1 MLSDLLFWARSL
13 FRRKAVEVELADE
26 LEFHVSRQVEKHLR
40 SGMAEAEARR
50 RARLEFGGIEQVKE
64 ECRRARGMELIE
76 GFCQDMR
83 YGFRLLRKS
92 PGFALAALL
101 TLGLAA
107 GANTAIFSVVYG
119 TLLRPLPFRDSGS
132 LVVLNETTPNV
143 GSVSVSYPNFLD
155 WRAQTRTFS
164 GMAAVHSVDFSMAG
178 AGEPENVSGLA
189 VSTNLLSLL
198 GTRPMIGRD
207 FDRTEDNPGAAPVV
221 LLSYPLWQ
229 SHFGGNENALGRSID
244 LNGESFTVVGV
255 LPPDFRWLEKVDVVE
270 PAGIWVSRDAAEVR
284 DRGSRGD
291 TMVVG
296 RIAPGGTFRQARSE
310 MEGIA
315 ARLALAYPGPNN
327 QSGVELHTIRDV
339 LVGDIRT
346 AVLVLFAAVVFVLLI
361 ACANVINLFLMR
373 GAARGREMA
382 LRVAVGASRARVVR
396 QMLAESFVLAGL
408 GGALGLA
415 LAAAGIRG
423 LEKLIPSDVLAGAT
437 LGLNLSVFAFLCG
450 VVVLSTFLFGIVPAL
465 HSSRPNLQAE
475 LKDGGRGASAGS
487 RQGRL
492 RNILATAEVA
502 LALVLLV
509 GAGLMIQSLYRLL
522 AVNPGFHA
530 ERVLTLR
537 VSLRTEQYAKDAAA
551 RSFWAGVLERVRALP
566 GVTSAAVGLV
576 VPFTGDHSRADI
588 TVEGMQLPQ
597 PGRFPHPDIHAIS
610 AGYSETLGVPLLQG
624 RVFRD
629 SDDENAPRVGMIN
642 AQLAHRYFDG
652 QDPVGKRFMFGHPS
666 ANHAPNWFTIVG
678 VLGDTRLYGLA
689 NPARL
694 EVYVPF
700 RQDSTRAMT
709 LMVKSAGD
717 PKLLT
722 NSIRRTIASLDKGQP
737 VFDIATIDQLID
749 RSVSTRRVALVL
761 LGQFGLLALILAG
774 IGIYGVI
781 AYSVAQRTHEIGIRL
796 ALGADRGGI
805 LRMVFAQGTKI
816 AATGIA
822 IGIAASLVL
831 TTWMRSMLYSV
842 QARDPLTLFGV
853 AAVLALTAMAACYI
867 PARRAL
873 RVDPVV
879 ALRNE

>member
-1 MLSDLLFWARSL
+1 MLSDLIFRARSL
-13 FRRKAVEVELADE
+13 FRRNAVEVELSDE
-26 LEFHVSRQVEKHLR
+26 LEFHLSRQVEKYVR
-40 SGMAEAEARR
+40 SGMSEPEARR
-50 RARLEFGGIEQVKE
+50 RARIEFGGMEQVKE
-64 ECRRARGMELIE
+64 ECRQARGVEFIL
-76 GFCQDMR
+76 GFCLDMR

-107 GANTAIFSVVYG
+107 GANTAIFSIVYG
-119 TLLRPLPFRDSGS
+119 TLLRPLPYRDSS
-132 LVVLNETTPNV
+132 RLVVLNETTAAL

-155 WRAQTRTFS
+155 WRAQSRTFS
-164 GMAAVHSVDFSMAG
+164 GMAAVHSLEFSMAG

-189 VSTNLLSLL
+189 VSSNLLSLL
-198 GTRPMIGRD
+198 GTRPLIGRD
-207 FDRTEDNPGAAPVV
+207 FSKSEDEAGTAPVV

-229 SHFGGNENALGRSID
+229 SHFGGNPNALGRSID

-255 LPPDFRWLEKVDVVE
+255 LPPDFRWQEKADVVE
-270 PAGIWVSRDAAEVR
+270 PAGIWVSRDAAEVQE
-284 DRGSRGD
+284 RGSRGD
-291 TMVVG
+291 TMVIG
-296 RIAPGGTFRQARSE
+296 RLAPGATLRQARVE

-315 ARLALAYPGPNN
+315 ARLARAYPGSNN
-327 QSGVELHTIRDV
+327 QFGAELQAIRDV
-339 LVGDIRT
+339 MAGDIRT

-361 ACANVINLFLMR
+361 ACANVVNLFLMR

-382 LRVAVGASRARVVR
+382 LRVAVGASRVRLVR
-396 QMLAESFVLAGL
+396 QLLAESFVLAGL
-408 GGALGLA
+408 GGALGLV
-415 LAAAGIRG
+415 LAAVGIRG
-423 LEKLIPSDVLAGAT
+423 LEKLIPSDSLTGAA
-437 LGLNLSVFAFLCG
+437 LGLNLWVFAFLCG
-450 VVVLSTFLFGIVPAL
+450 VVVLSTFLFGIIPAL

-475 LKDGGRGASAGS
+475 LKDGGRGASSGAK
-487 RQGRL
+487 QGRL

-537 VSLRTEQYAKDAAA
+537 ISLRTEQYAKDAAA
-551 RSFWAGVLERVRALP
+551 RSFWEGALQRVRVLP
-566 GVTSAAVGLV
+566 GVTSVALGLV

-588 TVEGMQLPQ
+588 TVEGMELPQ
-597 PGRFPHPDIHAIS
+597 PGRFPHPDVHVVS
-610 AGYSETLGVPLLQG
+610 ARYAETLGIPLLQG

-629 SDDENAPRVGMIN
+629 SDDENAPHVGMIN
-642 AQLAHRYFDG
+642 AQLARRYFEG
-652 QDPVGKRFMFGHPS
+652 RDPIGKRFMFGHPS
-666 ANHAPNWFTIVG
+666 ANREPKWITIVG

-694 EVYVPF
+694 EVYVPY
-700 RQDSTRAMT
+700 RQDSVRDMT

-717 PKLLT
+717 PQLLT
-722 NSIRRTIASLDKGQP
+722 NSIRAAIASLDRGQP
-737 VFDIATIDQLID
+737 VFDIATVDQLID
-749 RSVSTRRVALVL
+749 RSISTRRVALVL

-796 ALGADRGGI
+796 ALGADRRGI
-805 LRMVFAQGTKI
+805 LRMVFAQGTQI

-822 IGIAASLVL
+822 IGIAASLML

-842 QARDPLTLFGV
+842 GARDPLTLIGV
-853 AAVLALTAMAACYI
+853 AAVLALTAMAACYV